1 MCIVL
6 VAAPVRSLIIATAK
20 AAAAAVV
27 PASAPA
33 AAAAT
38 LAPTSASA
46 LPTLYSRSSSWQQA
60 KFTCLSAFFPCVRV
74 CVCVR
79 CNNYTY
85 FSQRRTLFHGKIFL
99 PFCAFFLCITHK
111 TKRKQTQQN
120 KRWLRQRQPAPK
132 TTIESTLHKFPNS
145 SNRQQQFG

>member
-6 VAAPVRSLIIATAK
+6 VAAPVLSLIIATA
-20 AAAAAVV
+20 AAAAV

-33 AAAAT
+33 TTAAAAT

-74 CVCVR
+74 CV
-79 CNNYTY
+79 
-85 FSQRRTLFHGKIFL
+85 
-99 PFCAFFLCITHK
+99 
-111 TKRKQTQQN
+111 
-120 KRWLRQRQPAPK
+120 
-132 TTIESTLHKFPNS
+132 
-145 SNRQQQFG
+145 

>member
-6 VAAPVRSLIIATAK
+6 VAAPVRSLIIATAT
-20 AAAAAVV
+20 AAAAAALV

-46 LPTLYSRSSSWQQA
+46 LPTLYSRSFSWQQA

-74 CVCVR
+74 CVRV
-79 CNNYTY
+79 
-85 FSQRRTLFHGKIFL
+85 
-99 PFCAFFLCITHK
+99 CAVITTH
-111 TKRKQTQQN
+111 
-120 KRWLRQRQPAPK
+120 
-132 TTIESTLHKFPNS
+132 IFPNGARFS
-145 SNRQQQFG
+145 MGKYSCRFALSFCV

>member
-6 VAAPVRSLIIATAK
+6 VAAPVRSLIIATAT
-20 AAAAAVV
+20 AAAAV
-27 PASAPA
+27 PASAPP

-74 CVCVR
+74 CVCV
-79 CNNYTY
+79 
-85 FSQRRTLFHGKIFL
+85 
-99 PFCAFFLCITHK
+99 CAL
-111 TKRKQTQQN
+111 
-120 KRWLRQRQPAPK
+120 
-132 TTIESTLHKFPNS
+132 
-145 SNRQQQFG
+145 